1 MLDDKEERIRT
12 EAYRRWEQE
21 GRPHGHHDRHWQ
33 EAASA
38 VDAGSASDIVETEGT
53 TQAVKTPKL
62 RASKPKAAKAVDVAV
77 AVSPRSRKAA
87 PEAKAEAEP
96 PKRSRAKKIPAE

>member
-1 MLDDKEERIRT
+1 MFDDKEERIRT

-21 GRPHGHHDRHWQ
+21 GRPNGHHDRHWQ

-38 VDAGSASDIVETEGT
+38 VEAGSASDIVETEGT

-62 RASKPKAAKAVDVAV
+62 RASKPKAAKAAEVAAV
-77 AVSPRSRKAA
+77 AEPKARKAA
-87 PEAKAEAEP
+87 PVTKAEAEP
-96 PKRSRAKKIPAE
+96 PKRSRAKKIPTE